1 MSVSYKIKEGWKHFT
16 DVEQTIAQYMVDQPK
31 HVMNIS
37 VHALAEEIKVSPAS
51 ITRFAKKLG
60 YKGFPEL
67 KIDIASDDGKEVIN
81 YSEAILQNDD
91 LSTLCMKAK
100 LLSIH
105 AIEETYQLLN
115 LHHLEQAIASLSEC
129 YNIYL
134 FGIGTSGII
143 AQDFQQKLSRI
154 GRNAIY
160 YPDQQIQIAAA
171 AHLSNDDVAIA
182 ISYSGETKSINE
194 IMKYA
199 SEQGAKTIAITQYSN
214 SLSKIVDYPLY
225 VPSSEKEIRIGAIQ
239 SRDSSFMISDL
250 LYLGIAHEHL
260 DSTIESLVKTKS
272 FIKRVNP

>member
-16 DVEQTIAQYMVDQPK
+16 DVEQTIAQFMIDHPK
-31 HVMNIS
+31 HGMTIS

-51 ITRFAKKLG
+51 ITRFAKKIG

-67 KIDIASDDGKEVIN
+67 KIDLASDDGKELIN

-100 LLSIH
+100 MLAIH
-105 AIEETYQLLN
+105 AIEETFQLLN
-115 LHHLEQAIASLSEC
+115 LHHLELAISSLSEC

-143 AQDFQQKLSRI
+143 AQDLQQKLSRI

-171 AHLSNDDVAIA
+171 AHLHNNDVAIA

-194 IMKYA
+194 MMKFA
-199 SEQGAKTIAITQYSN
+199 NEQGAKTIAITQYSN

-239 SRDSSFMISDL
+239 SRDSSFVISDL
-250 LYLGIAHEHL
+250 LYLGIAHENL
-260 DSTIESLVKTKS
+260 ENTKESLIKTRA
-272 FIKRVNP
+272 FIQRVNP